1 MTWRDRARAF
11 TERLLPWFDPAEKA
25 RRDARTEAIR
35 RHSIAV
41 RIHTER
47 VRAAYRMAADKVER

>member
-1 MTWRDRARAF
+1 MTWRDRLHAAI
-11 TERLLPWFDPAEKA
+11 ERLLPWFDPDEKLL
-25 RRDARTEAIR
+25 RDARTEAIR

-47 VRAAYRMAADKVER
+47 VRDAYRQAADRVGR

>member
-1 MTWRDRARAF
+1 MTWRDRLHA
-11 TERLLPWFDPAEKA
+11 TVERLLPWFDPVEKA

-47 VRAAYRMAADKVER
+47 VRAAYRQAADRMR